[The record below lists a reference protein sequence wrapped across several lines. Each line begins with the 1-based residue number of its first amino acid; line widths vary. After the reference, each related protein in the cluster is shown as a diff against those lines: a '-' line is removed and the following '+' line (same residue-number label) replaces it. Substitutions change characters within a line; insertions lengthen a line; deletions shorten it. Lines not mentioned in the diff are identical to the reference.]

1 MVVGYCVGEIS
12 LSELTFISDKMPQV
26 GEYVIVEYDN
36 KKVLG
41 MVESLVRGNDALNI
55 DLHEVEAIQTI
66 ARIGGKDYYIKGKVK
81 LLGDV
86 NDNLRLPRT
95 PALPGTPIKLADK
108 EILNDVF
115 KVKNPIKLGTLVNQ
129 SDIEVNVEANP
140 VLNRHLAILAMT
152 GAGKSNTVAVLI
164 DQLLGYNVP
173 VFVFDMHGEYRDAK
187 FPNGNVN
194 VIQPKINPQYMTF
207 YEIKRLVSIP
217 NSAVI
222 QERFFRQAFNKA
234 QKMIRESTAH
244 TSDFLQ
250 LIVDILYKDVEYDE
264 EGNISTKTD
273 KRIIDVINKVEDSMD
288 KYSNLFDSNKGNILT
303 SIKIGH
309 ANVLD
314 LSQTDESVAEV
325 LVSHI
330 MRNSLQRRKNAVH
343 GSSNDT
349 LDHPVFY
356 IIEEAHILAP
366 NKRDSQSKHWIQ
378 RVAREGRKFGLGL
391 CLVSQSPKTV
401 DHDALSQM
409 NNMIILRLVEPEDQ
423 RHVQSASES
432 LSRDLIDQ
440 LPSLNVGEAIVL
452 GLMTKVPTLVK
463 INEFKGRRTG
473 GDLDIIG
480 ELANFNKKEDD
491 ELKRQEQEMDDLGCY
506 DY

>member
-55 DLHEVEAIQTI
+55 DLHDVEAIQTI

-108 EILNDVF
+108 EILNEVF

-140 VLNRHLAILAMT
+140 ILNRHLAILAMT

-164 DQLLGYNVP
+164 DQMLGYNVP
-173 VFVFDMHGEYRDAK
+173 VFVFDMHGEYRDAE

-194 VIQPKINPQYMTF
+194 VIQPKINPQYMSF
-207 YEIKRLVSIP
+207 PEIKRLVSIP

-234 QKMIRESTAH
+234 KNIIKEGTSH
-244 TSDFLQ
+244 TTDFLQ
-250 LIVDILYKDVEYDE
+250 LVVDVLYNDVEYD
-264 EGNISTKTD
+264 
-273 KRIIDVINKVEDSMD
+273 
-288 KYSNLFDSNKGNILT
+288 
-303 SIKIGH
+303 
-309 ANVLD
+309 
-314 LSQTDESVAEV
+314 DE
-325 LVSHI
+325 
-330 MRNSLQRRKNAVH
+330 
-343 GSSNDT
+343 
-349 LDHPVFY
+349 
-356 IIEEAHILAP
+356 
-366 NKRDSQSKHWIQ
+366 
-378 RVAREGRKFGLGL
+378 
-391 CLVSQSPKTV
+391 
-401 DHDALSQM
+401 
-409 NNMIILRLVEPEDQ
+409 
-423 RHVQSASES
+423 
-432 LSRDLIDQ
+432 
-440 LPSLNVGEAIVL
+440 
-452 GLMTKVPTLVK
+452 
-463 INEFKGRRTG
+463 
-473 GDLDIIG
+473 
-480 ELANFNKKEDD
+480 
-491 ELKRQEQEMDDLGCY
+491 
-506 DY
+506 

>member
-1 MVVGYCVGEIS
+1 MTVGYCVGEIS

-26 GEYVIVEYDN
+26 GEYVTVEYDG

-41 MVESLVRGNDALNI
+41 MVENLVRGNDALNI
-55 DLHEVEAIQTI
+55 DLHDVEAIQTI

-95 PALPGTPIKLADK
+95 PALPGTPIKLADR
-108 EILNDVF
+108 EILDKVF

-140 VLNRHLAILAMT
+140 ILNRHLAILAMT
-152 GAGKSNTVAVLI
+152 GAGKSNTVAVLM

-173 VFVFDMHGEYRDAK
+173 IFVFDMHGEYRDAD
-187 FPNGNVN
+187 FPNGEVN
-194 VIQPKINPQYMTF
+194 VIRPKINPTYMSF
-207 YEIKRLVSIP
+207 SEIKKLVNIP
-217 NSAVI
+217 NNAYI
-222 QERFFRQAFNKA
+222 QERHFRQAFNKA
-234 QKMIRESTAH
+234 KKEITEGTEH
-244 TSDFLQ
+244 TYKLLDAMYDMLYVKSQEEGSDKQ
-250 LIVDILYKDVEYDE
+250 IVDVM
-264 EGNISTKTD
+264 
-273 KRIIDVINKVEDSMD
+273 NKIEDSKD
-288 KYSNLFDSNKGNILT
+288 KYNILFDNNMSNILS

-309 ANVLD
+309 VNVLD
-314 LSQTDESVAEV
+314 LSQADESVSEV

-330 MRNSLQRRKNAVH
+330 MRNALQRRKNAIH
-343 GSSNDT
+343 GSSDKT
-349 LDHPVFY
+349 LDHPVFF

-366 NKRDSQSKHWIQ
+366 NKRDSQSKYWIQ

-432 LSRDLIDQ
+432 LSKDLINQ

-452 GLMTKVPTLVK
+452 GLMSKVPTLVK
-463 INEFKGRRTG
+463 IDEFKGRRTG
-473 GDLDIIG
+473 GDLDIVG
-480 ELANFNKKEDD
+480 DLANYNQTQED
-491 ELKRQEQEMDDLGCY
+491 EIKHQEQESLDLGY